1 MSKAKLSKLGKELLN
16 NPVIKAELL
25 EAIDITANFQDGVPS
40 GVRSKVTARKVMARL
55 DAVEQQRLADI
66 ATDSE
71 LLDTVKERLISNQV
85 FPQVQAL
92 FAETDEKE
100 LAKLEDEYKALIA
113 LDKAWTEIEPT
124 FAELARI
131 RQHRDFLAYLD
142 RMSH

>member
-16 NPVIKAELL
+16 NPVIKAELR

-55 DAVEQQRLADI
+55 DAAEQQRLADI

-71 LLDTVKERLISNQV
+71 LLDTVKERLISNLV

-100 LAKLEDEYKALIA
+100 LAKLEDEYKALLA

-124 FAELARI
+124 FAELTRI